1 VGGLTVSEVA
11 RESGVNGSAIR
22 FYESQGLITA
32 SRTSGGQRRFD
43 HNAACRVKVARVAQ
57 RVGLSVQEIRDL
69 LATLPADPD
78 LADWKALHI
87 RLAAE
92 AKRRIAELNAALEEI
107 SSGRKLCE
115 L

>member
-1 VGGLTVSEVA
+1 MGDLTVGEVA
-11 RESGVNGSAIR
+11 REAGVAGSAIR

-32 SRTSGGQRRFD
+32 SRTGGGQRRFD

-57 RVGLSVQEIRDL
+57 RVGLSVQEIRAL

-78 LADWKALHI
+78 LGDWKALHV

-92 AKRRIAELNAALEEI
+92 AKRRITDLNTALEQI
-107 SSGRKLCE
+107 SSGRRLCE